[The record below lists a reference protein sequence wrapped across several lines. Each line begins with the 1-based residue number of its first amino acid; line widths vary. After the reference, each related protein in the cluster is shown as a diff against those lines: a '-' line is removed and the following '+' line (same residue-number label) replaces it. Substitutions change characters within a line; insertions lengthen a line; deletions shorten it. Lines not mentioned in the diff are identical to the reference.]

1 MKKEIKFSINESLH
15 SELQAIVENKKTD
28 ENQLIESLISDF
40 ITKQNVKNGSDSVK
54 SISWADNYTRIF
66 ACCSWIK
73 ESMKDELISN
83 DLFFIQIAYQR
94 IIRNMSSIKP
104 DSEIYTPPSLIQ
116 VNQLFE
122 KSNYKKFSSH
132 LATIFYDTKLE
143 FEINEFNS
151 MIGLL
156 SNLRKINS
164 VRFEKIYDVF
174 IEREKIKEEL
184 KSKKDKESKK
194 LKKLKSKKN

>member
-1 MKKEIKFSINESLH
+1 MKKEIKFTISESLH
-15 SELQAIVENKKTD
+15 TELQGIVEKKKID
-28 ENQLIESLISDF
+28 ENQIFEQLISDF
-40 ITKQNVKNGSDSVK
+40 ITKQNVQNDKDNIK
-54 SISWADNYTRIF
+54 SINWEDNKNRIF

-73 ESMKDELISN
+73 DSMKDSLINN

-122 KSNYKKFSSH
+122 KSNYKKFSNH
-132 LATIFYDTKLE
+132 LATMFYDTKLE
-143 FEINEFNS
+143 YEINEFNS

-184 KSKKDKESKK
+184 KTKKDKESKK
-194 LKKLKSKKN
+194 IKKLKSKKN

>member
-1 MKKEIKFSINESLH
+1 
-15 SELQAIVENKKTD
+15 
-28 ENQLIESLISDF
+28 
-40 ITKQNVKNGSDSVK
+40 
-54 SISWADNYTRIF
+54 
-66 ACCSWIK
+66 
-73 ESMKDELISN
+73 
-83 DLFFIQIAYQR
+83 
-94 IIRNMSSIKP
+94 
-104 DSEIYTPPSLIQ
+104 
-116 VNQLFE
+116 
-122 KSNYKKFSSH
+122 
-132 LATIFYDTKLE
+132 
-143 FEINEFNS
+143 

>member
-1 MKKEIKFSINESLH
+1 
-15 SELQAIVENKKTD
+15 
-28 ENQLIESLISDF
+28 
-40 ITKQNVKNGSDSVK
+40 
-54 SISWADNYTRIF
+54 
-66 ACCSWIK
+66 
-73 ESMKDELISN
+73 
-83 DLFFIQIAYQR
+83 
-94 IIRNMSSIKP
+94 MSSIKP
-104 DSEIYTPPSLIQ
+104 DSEIYTPPTLIQ

-122 KSNYKKFSSH
+122 KSNYKKFSNH
-132 LATIFYDTKLE
+132 LDTIFYDTKLE

>member
-1 MKKEIKFSINESLH
+1 MKKEIKLSINETLH
-15 SELQAIVENKKTD
+15 SELQAIVEKKKID
-28 ENQLIESLISDF
+28 ENQVIEGLISDF
-40 ITKQNVKNGSDSVK
+40 ISNQNQQNNNDSVK
-54 SISWADNYTRIF
+54 SISWSDNYTRIF

-73 ESMKDELISN
+73 ESMKDELMSN

-104 DSEIYTPPSLIQ
+104 DSEIYTPPSITQ

-122 KSNYKKFSSH
+122 KSNYKKFSNH
-132 LATIFYDTKLE
+132 LATMFYDTKLE

-164 VRFEKIYDVF
+164 VRFEKIYGVF
-174 IEREKIKEEL
+174 IEKEKIKEQL
-184 KSKKDKESKK
+184 KDKKDKESKK
-194 LKKLKSKKN
+194 IKKLKSKKN

>member
-1 MKKEIKFSINESLH
+1 MKKEIKLSINESLH
-15 SELQAIVENKKTD
+15 SELQAIVEKKKID
-28 ENQLIESLISDF
+28 ENQVIEGLISDF
-40 ITKQNVKNGSDSVK
+40 ITKQNGSDSIK
-54 SISWADNYTRIF
+54 SISWSDNYTRIF

-73 ESMKDELISN
+73 ESMKDELMSN

-122 KSNYKKFSSH
+122 KSNYKKFSNH
-132 LATIFYDTKLE
+132 LATMFYDTKLE

-164 VRFEKIYDVF
+164 VRFEKIYGVF

-184 KSKKDKESKK
+184 KDKKDKESKK
-194 LKKLKSKKN
+194 IKKLKSKKN

>member
-1 MKKEIKFSINESLH
+1 
-15 SELQAIVENKKTD
+15 
-28 ENQLIESLISDF
+28 
-40 ITKQNVKNGSDSVK
+40 
-54 SISWADNYTRIF
+54 
-66 ACCSWIK
+66 
-73 ESMKDELISN
+73 MKDELISN

-104 DSEIYTPPSLIQ
+104 DSEIYTPPSITQ

-122 KSNYKKFSSH
+122 KSNYKKFSNH
-132 LATIFYDTKLE
+132 LATMFYDTKLE

-184 KSKKDKESKK
+184 KTKKDKESKK
-194 LKKLKSKKN
+194 VKKLKSKKN